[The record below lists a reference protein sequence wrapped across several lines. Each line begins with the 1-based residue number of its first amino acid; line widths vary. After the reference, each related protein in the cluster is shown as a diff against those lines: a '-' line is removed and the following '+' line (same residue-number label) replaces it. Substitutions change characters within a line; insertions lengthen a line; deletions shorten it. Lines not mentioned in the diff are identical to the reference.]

1 MLARMKRLTLAG
13 LVLGLTVPAIAVGQE
28 ADPQDLAAQIEELK
42 KGQAAIRQELRQIRA
57 LLQQRQAPTR
67 PARPAGP
74 DVAGKV
80 FDLGDNPV
88 KGASTARLTLVEFTD
103 YQ

>member
-1 MLARMKRLTLAG
+1 MAASAQQTN
-13 LVLGLTVPAIAVGQE
+13 E
-28 ADPQDLAAQIEELK
+28 DLAAQIEELK
-42 KGQAAIRQELRQIRA
+42 KGQEQIRNELQQIRT
-57 LLQQRQAPTR
+57 LLQQRQA

-74 DVAGKV
+74 DVAGKT

-88 KGASTARLTLVEFTD
+88 KGASTAKLTLVEFTD

>member
-1 MLARMKRLTLAG
+1 MFENTRRLLPAG
-13 LVLGLTVPAIAVGQE
+13 LALALLTPAIAAGQQSG
-28 ADPQDLAAQIEELK
+28 QDLAAQIEELK
-42 KGQAAIRQELRQIRA
+42 QGQAQIREELKQIRT
-57 LLQQRQAPTR
+57 LLQQRQA

-80 FDLGDNPV
+80 FDLGDNPIQ
-88 KGASTARLTLVEFTD
+88 GASTARLTLVEFTD

>member
-1 MLARMKRLTLAG
+1 MLAFIKRLTPLG
-13 LVLGLTVPAIAVGQE
+13 LVLCLAAPAAVLAQE
-28 ADPQDLAAQIEELK
+28 PDQEDLAAQIEELK
-42 KGQAAIRQELRQIRA
+42 KGQEQIRRQLQQIQT
-57 LLQQRQAPTR
+57 LLQQQRQA

-88 KGASTARLTLVEFTD
+88 KGATSAKLTLVEFTD